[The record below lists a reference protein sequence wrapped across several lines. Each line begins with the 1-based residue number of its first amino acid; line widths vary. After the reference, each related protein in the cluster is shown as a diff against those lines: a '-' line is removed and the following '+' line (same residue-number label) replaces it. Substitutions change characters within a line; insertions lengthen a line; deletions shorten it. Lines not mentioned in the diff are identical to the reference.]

1 MQLLIATEFRVDH
14 STVDCIFMS
23 FEEAALA
30 DERARLVHGKI
41 SGTFP
46 LNVALNRY
54 RHSRCMFCGA
64 GIGQPHRDCTYGKV
78 NTAPYAE

>member
-30 DERARLVHGKI
+30 DERARFNTARL
-41 SGTFP
+41 
-46 LNVALNRY
+46 AA
-54 RHSRCMFCGA
+54 HSR
-64 GIGQPHRDCTYGKV
+64 
-78 NTAPYAE
+78 